1 MSPPRITDQIPP
13 DINPR
18 INVEIKTPGKA
29 ALKAVNLL
37 CIDRSDMKTSDKPD
51 TRSSWVQIVI
61 ANSEEVLN
69 SAIDETAA
77 NHRMLI
83 QLKGILAI
91 IKNRMNKKMATER
104 AENTLAKLR
113 LTCEKQISM
122 MAYLLSLN
130 LDKMKEEE
138 IRFDM
143 VLEYSELWG
152 KNKRGRATAYEKEK
166 VASMSAEID
175 VYGKNDMAVARDAE
189 ICAAVEGL
197 KALAVEFA
205 TVAQNL

>member
-1 MSPPRITDQIPP
+1 MSPPRITDQIALE
-13 DINPR
+13 ISPR
-18 INVEIKTPGKA
+18 INGEIKAPGKA
-29 ALKAVNLL
+29 ALEAVNFL
-37 CIDRSDMKTSDKPD
+37 CIDRSDMKTSEKPD
-51 TRSSWVQIVI
+51 NRSSWIQTVI
-61 ANSEEVLN
+61 ADSEEVLN
-69 SAIDETAA
+69 YAIDETAA

-91 IKNRMNKKMATER
+91 IKNCMNRKINTDQ

-122 MAYLLSLN
+122 MAHLLSLN
-130 LDKMKEEE
+130 LDKAKEEE

-143 VLEYSELWG
+143 VLEYSELWL

-175 VYGKNDMAVARDAE
+175 VYGENAMAVARDAE
-189 ICAAVEGL
+189 ICAAVDGL
-197 KALAVEFA
+197 KVLAVEFA
-205 TVAQNL
+205 TAAQTL

>member
-1 MSPPRITDQIPP
+1 MNHPRITDQTAPE
-13 DINPR
+13 INLS
-18 INVEIKTPGKA
+18 INGELKTPGKA
-29 ALKAVNLL
+29 ALEAVNFL
-37 CIDRSDMKTSDKPD
+37 CIDRSDMKTSDKPE
-51 TRSSWVQIVI
+51 TRSSWIQIVI
-61 ANSEEVLN
+61 ADSEEVLN

-91 IKNRMNKKMATER
+91 IKNRMNKKITTDQ

-122 MAYLLSLN
+122 MAHLLSLN
-130 LDKMKEEE
+130 LDKAKEEE

-143 VLEYSELWG
+143 VLNYSELWV
-152 KNKRGRATAYEKEK
+152 KNKRGRATVYEKEK
-166 VASMSAEID
+166 VASMSAEIG
-175 VYGKNDMAVARDAE
+175 VYGKNAMAVARDAE

-205 TVAQNL
+205 TVAQTL